1 MGVHRRIPEDQKR
14 DSVAKPR
21 LKLKAGSRRLFVVL
35 ERLECLVNRKQ
46 SQCARAILALI
57 ADQGNAH
64 TSTQDTQYSRKIEI
78 NF

>member
-1 MGVHRRIPEDQKR
+1 
-14 DSVAKPR
+14 
-21 LKLKAGSRRLFVVL
+21 LFVVL

-64 TSTQDTQYSRKIEI
+64 TNTQDTQYLRKIEI